1 MANGFQS
8 NIQRK
13 NAKMKKNNRLREI
26 VTSGKTTRETLKMLR
41 AFRKDLKKTINNKL
55 KGSK

>member
-1 MANGFQS
+1 
-8 NIQRK
+8 
-13 NAKMKKNNRLREI
+13 MKKNNRLREI